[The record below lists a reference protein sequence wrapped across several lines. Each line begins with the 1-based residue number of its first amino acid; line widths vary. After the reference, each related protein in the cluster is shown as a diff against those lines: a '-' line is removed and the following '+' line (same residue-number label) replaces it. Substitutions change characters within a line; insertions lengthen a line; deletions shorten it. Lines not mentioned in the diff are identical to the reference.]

1 MRVTSK
7 HPSDKALREFS
18 EAFDRLKRNEPRR
31 VLRGTPVSQNNVSR
45 EAGMDTA
52 ALRKSLYPDL
62 VGAIQDWVRSHT
74 EAREP
79 VSPLA
84 LARREIAALTE
95 RVEAL
100 QAELVATRSELARTR
115 AAIADL
121 QRERDLRSARWLAGL
136 RGDDD

>member
-18 EAFDRLKRNEPRR
+18 EAFERLKRNEPRR

-45 EAGMDTA
+45 EAGMDTS

-62 VGAIQDWVRSHT
+62 VHSIQEWVRAHT
-74 EAREP
+74 AAREP

-84 LARREIAALTE
+84 QARREIADLTA

-100 QAELVATRSELARTR
+100 QAELAATRAELGRAR
-115 AAIADL
+115 AAIDAL
-121 QRERDLRSARWLAGL
+121 QRDRDLRAARGLAGL
-136 RGDDD
+136 QRDDA

>member
-18 EAFDRLKRNEPRR
+18 EAFERLKRNEPRR

-45 EAGMDTA
+45 EAGMDTS

-62 VGAIQDWVRSHT
+62 VRSIQEWVGAHAM
-74 EAREP
+74 ARAP

-84 LARREIAALTE
+84 QARSQIAALAAKVESLLAELAATRAE
-95 RVEAL
+95 LARARATIEAL
-100 QAELVATRSELARTR
+100 QHDKDVR
-115 AAIADL
+115 AA
-121 QRERDLRSARWLAGL
+121 RGLAQL
-136 RGDDD
+136 KRGGD